1 LQSDLAFL
9 QLRSDALEEAPGS
22 RPHPNVEQIVGYASN
37 RLSGAELRAF
47 QDHLSHCEQCR
58 LAVAD
63 SRAFGDDVSSSHED
77 TRQGTSWTWASL
89 FRRRKLAFA
98 LAGALTVV
106 IAAGL
111 YESNRQPASESA
123 PATAEPIVT
132 VELDDGGRHLVLD
145 GNGGLSGADDLPA
158 EYQRMLTEALSGDLP
173 KSPQK
178 SARLSRP
185 PSSLMGTD
193 DQGNSF
199 AVIEP
204 VGKVISSDRPDLRWS
219 PLKNAG
225 SYVVEIYSQNFELIQ
240 ASAPVTGTTWTPR
253 PLRRG
258 ATYSWQVKAIKAG
271 QEFIAPRPPQP
282 QATFRVIDSAAAD
295 ELKRVQRIY
304 HSHLVTGL
312 LYLHEELFD
321 DAERELLALKMENGD
336 SPVISRLLSDVQ
348 QMR

>member
-1 LQSDLAFL
+1 
-9 QLRSDALEEAPGS
+9 
-22 RPHPNVEQIVGYASN
+22 VEQIGGYASN
-37 RLSGAELRAF
+37 RLSGADLREF

-58 LAVAD
+58 LVVAD
-63 SRAFGDDVSSSHED
+63 LRAFGDDASASQDS
-77 TRQGTSWTWASL
+77 RQGTSWTWASL
-89 FRRRKLAFA
+89 FRRRRLVFA

-111 YESNRQPASESA
+111 YESNPQPAPESA
-123 PATAEPIVT
+123 PATTEPV
-132 VELDDGGRHLVLD
+132 VAAELDDGGRHLVLD
-145 GNGGLSGADDLPA
+145 GNGALSGAEDLPF
-158 EYQRMLTEALSGDLP
+158 EYQRILTEALAGNLP
-173 KSPQK
+173 TSAQNT
-178 SARLSRP
+178 ARLTRP

-204 VGKVISSDRPDLRWS
+204 VGKGISSDRPDFRWS
-219 PLKNAG
+219 PLKNAS
-225 SYVVEIYSQNFELIQ
+225 SYIVEIYSQNFELVQ
-240 ASAPVTGTTWTPR
+240 ASAPMTSTIWTSR

-258 ATYSWQVKAIKAG
+258 TTYSWQVKAIKAG

-282 QATFRVIDSAAAD
+282 QATFRIIDSAAAD
-295 ELKRVQRIY
+295 ELKRAQRMY

-312 LYLHEELFD
+312 LYVHEGLFD
-321 DAERELLALKMENGD
+321 DAERELLELKMENGD